1 MPEFQNTVKNLKI
14 QRTGHIL
21 LLMSDTQFRSVIKW
35 DDPDPDYLLEKWS
48 DDGDE
53 IKNASKLIVG
63 PGEGCLLVHE
73 GRIEGLW
80 EEEGLF
86 KVNTG
91 NIPFWTTLA
100 SLTQGG
106 ESEHKVSIWFFHKT
120 MQTQQKFGTPLPV
133 KYLDPVYQFPVGLRV
148 FGNFS
153 YRISDPKALFRQI
166 TGSNEFEAEDARR
179 LIGSR
184 LVQPLTETLSHC
196 AFSYT
201 QIDSHRSE
209 ISQALLVHLRDEM
222 LQFGLEI
229 TDCKIDGTSFDDETM
244 KRINRI
250 SDLQAEAIGARAVGL
265 DFTALKEAEAI
276 SIRAA
281 TGLEAAQLKSTEVA
295 GFKAPEPPKSE
306 PVAGFAMPEEDGRSE
321 GYSTLADDASDDTDY
336 DEQNDDDD
344 DEEDGA
350 AYDEDEADDIE
361 AGNSSGRFQAV
372 SAPAPRQPVKPV
384 EPAAVPDA
392 APNAVPSAAPL
403 DPVEALK
410 KLKSLRELDLITQEE
425 FDTKRSAIL
434 ARL

>member
-1 MPEFQNTVKNLKI
+1 
-14 QRTGHIL
+14 
-21 LLMSDTQFRSVIKW
+21 MSVTQFRSVIKW
-35 DDPDPDYLLEKWS
+35 DDPSPEYLLEQWS

-91 NIPFWTTLA
+91 NIPFWTTLT

-153 YRISDPKALFRQI
+153 YRISDPKTLFRQI
-166 TGSNEFEAEDARR
+166 TGTSEFETEDARR
-179 LIGSR
+179 LIASR

-196 AFSYT
+196 AYSYA

-209 ISQALLVHLRDEM
+209 ISQALLVRLREEI

-250 SDLQAEAIGARAVGL
+250 SDLQAEAIGAKAVGL
-265 DFTALKEAEAI
+265 NFTDLKEAEAI
-276 SIRAA
+276 GIRAA
-281 TGLEAAQLKSTEVA
+281 SGLEATQRKPVEVA
-295 GFKAPEPPKSE
+295 GFLAPEQTQSA
-306 PVAGFAMPEEDGRSE
+306 PVTGFAPPEQATQS
-321 GYSTLADDASDDTDY
+321 
-336 DEQNDDDD
+336 DDDD
-344 DEEDGA
+344 IDGEDNDDEEVDIDG
-350 AYDEDEADDIE
+350 DDNDDVTQAV
-361 AGNSSGRFQAV
+361 AGNIPNPPVRE
-372 SAPAPRQPVKPV
+372 SATTSEAAQNAKPV
-384 EPAAVPDA
+384 AVLP
-392 APNAVPSAAPL
+392 

-410 KLKSLRELDLITQEE
+410 KLKTLREMDLISQEE
-425 FDTKRSAIL
+425 FETKRSAIL
-434 ARL
+434 ERL